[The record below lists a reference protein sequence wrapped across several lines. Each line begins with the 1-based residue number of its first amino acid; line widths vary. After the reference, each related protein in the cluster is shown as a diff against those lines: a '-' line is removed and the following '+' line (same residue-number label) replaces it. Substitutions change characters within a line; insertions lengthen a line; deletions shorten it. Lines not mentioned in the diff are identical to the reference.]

1 VRELQIEGT
10 PYVVV
15 NRRLGDEILILRMF
29 HNGKATLT

>member
-1 VRELQIEGT
+1 VEGT

-15 NRRLGDEILILRMF
+15 NRRRGDDILIMRIF